1 MTHRVAQST
10 FENSVQLQDQGF
22 SLDIA
27 GQERSR
33 MARID
38 TASSVCSSVSDLLAT
53 TEPKQARQMPTPGR
67 SSRRLNS
74 VRSLAK
80 SDMC

>member
-27 GQERSR
+27 RQERSR

-53 TEPKQARQMPTPGR
+53 TEPYMRAV
-67 SSRRLNS
+67 RLLPS
-74 VRSLAK
+74 PAAL
-80 SDMC
+80 